1 MKKLVFLIVL
11 IFLIVLVQY
20 HFFKKPCG
28 VERWKVKILADADT
42 SKINFSDTII
52 TTVTAQGKLKPPKK
66 IYKELTRRD
75 DECYLLQLDC
85 YIIQYKK
92 EDDKDYHVVIKDLY
106 NDNTMVSEI
115 PSPVECGE
123 LKESGHY
130 AEFGKVRTWFEQ
142 HIGVPTDRFKKC
154 IPPVKVRMTGIGFFD
169 FNHGQTGHA
178 PNGREIHPVL
188 KIECLN

>member
-1 MKKLVFLIVL
+1 
-11 IFLIVLVQY
+11 
-20 HFFKKPCG
+20 
-28 VERWKVKILADADT
+28 
-42 SKINFSDTII
+42 
-52 TTVTAQGKLKPPKK
+52 
-66 IYKELTRRD
+66 
-75 DECYLLQLDC
+75 
-85 YIIQYKK
+85 
-92 EDDKDYHVVIKDLY
+92 
-106 NDNTMVSEI
+106 MVSEI

-154 IPPVKVRMTGIGFFD
+154 IPPVKVRLTGIGFFD